1 MCVSERESLST
12 LLVEKAGKE
21 SRVETR
27 ASSGFPGE
35 ERPVSLVVLFSL
47 VILITFFLP
56 FSLAL
61 CFCASK

>member
-1 MCVSERESLST
+1 MSKREREFKYLE
-12 LLVEKAGKE
+12 EKAGKE
-21 SRVETR
+21 RRVGTR

-35 ERPVSLVVLFSL
+35 ERPLSLAVIFSL

-61 CFCASK
+61 RFCASK